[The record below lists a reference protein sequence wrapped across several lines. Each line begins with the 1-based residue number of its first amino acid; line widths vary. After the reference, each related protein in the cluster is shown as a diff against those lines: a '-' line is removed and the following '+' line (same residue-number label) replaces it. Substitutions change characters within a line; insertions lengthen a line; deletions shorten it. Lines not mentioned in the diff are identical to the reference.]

1 MTLATAVRPVSA
13 GTGPAARVRFGRL
26 LLAEW
31 TKLRSVRSTIWSLL
45 LLCVLTLGLTA
56 LYTALT
62 VSQWDQAGAFHHAQ
76 TAADPTALIVG
87 GGLALSQLTVCVLGV
102 LVMASEYSTGSIRTS
117 LLAVPTRTPMLLA
130 KSVVFALLIF
140 VVGEAVAFSS
150 FFLGASILH
159 AKAPVAIGDPGVA
172 RAVAGVG
179 LYLSVLGLFALAIGA
194 LLRHTAAAVTA
205 VIGLVLVLSPLAQLL
220 PGNLGKHVDA
230 YLPSEAGHLITQA
243 HRASGDLL
251 SPWQGFTVFCLWTAA
266 LLAAAA
272 WSLNRR
278 DA

>member
-76 TAADPTALIVG
+76 TAADPTGLIVG

-102 LVMASEYSTGSIRTS
+102 LVMASEYSTGAIRAS

-172 RAVAGVG
+172 RAVAGAGLVSVG
-179 LYLSVLGLFALAIGA
+179 TGPVRPRSRCPPAAHRRSSHRCDRFGAGALAA
-194 LLRHTAAAVTA
+194 RPAAARQSREA
-205 VIGLVLVLSPLAQLL
+205 RRRL
-220 PGNLGKHVDA
+220 P
-230 YLPSEAGHLITQA
+230 
-243 HRASGDLL
+243 
-251 SPWQGFTVFCLWTAA
+251 A
-266 LLAAAA
+266 L
-272 WSLNRR
+272 
-278 DA
+278 

>member
-1 MTLATAVRPVSA
+1 M
-13 GTGPAARVRFGRL
+13 
-26 LLAEW
+26 
-31 TKLRSVRSTIWSLL
+31 
-45 LLCVLTLGLTA
+45 LTLGLTA

-102 LVMASEYSTGSIRTS
+102 LVMASEYSTGSIRAS

-172 RAVAGVG
+172 RAVAGAG

-220 PGNLGKHVDA
+220 PGSLGKHVDA

>member
-1 MTLATAVRPVSA
+1 MTPATAVRPVSA

-45 LLCVLTLGLTA
+45 LLCALTLGLTA

-102 LVMASEYSTGSIRTS
+102 LVMASEYSTGSIHAS
-117 LLAVPTRTPMLLA
+117 LHAVPTRTPMLLA

-172 RAVAGVG
+172 RAVAGAG

-220 PGNLGKHVDA
+220 PGSLAVA
-230 YLPSEAGHLITQA
+230 LTP
-243 HRASGDLL
+243 LL
-251 SPWQGFTVFCLWTAA
+251 S
-266 LLAAAA
+266 LARAGRC
-272 WSLNRR
+272 SPCERGRGQRLVRVEGLPH
-278 DA
+278 